1 MDFENLN
8 ADKDLIL
15 TKHFTAGR
23 GGHSI
28 DKVILHHNAGNLSIE
43 GCYSVWQNREAS
55 AHYQVES
62 SGRIGQLVWDTDTAW
77 HCGNF
82 EQNQRSIGIEHADDS
97 SDPWHISDA
106 CLDAG
111 AHLVAAV
118 CRYYGLGRP
127 EWGRNLFGHS
137 DFAAT
142 ACPASLAVGG
152 SQHDEY
158 VARAQQWYDAMAGGT
173 GAPAAPASQPAAQTP
188 QPSAP
193 GGSVDEL
200 AQRVI
205 AGEFGTG
212 DERRAALGS
221 RYDEVQNR
229 VNEILSGS
237 SQASGAPDIDDLARR
252 TLNGEFGNGDARKAA
267 LGSNY
272 DSVQARVNQMLGASS
287 ASSGKSIDT
296 LAREVIAGDWGNGE
310 DRKAKLT
317 AAGYDYAEVQD
328 RVNQLL

>member
-1 MDFENLN
+1 MDYENLN
-8 ADKDLIL
+8 ADVDMIISQHY
-15 TKHFTAGR
+15 TQGR
-23 GGHSI
+23 GGHAI
-28 DKVILHHNAGNLSIE
+28 DKVVIHHNAGNLTVE
-43 GCYSVWQNREAS
+43 GCYRVWESREAS

-77 HCGNF
+77 HCGDF

-142 ACPASLAVGG
+142 ECPASLAVGG

-173 GAPAAPASQPAAQTP
+173 GAPAAPASQPAP

-205 AGEFGTG
+205 NGEFGNG
-212 DERRAALGS
+212 DQRRAALGS
-221 RYDEVQNR
+221 RYDEVQDR
-229 VNEILSGS
+229 VNDILSGG

-252 TLNGEFGNGDARKAA
+252 TLSGEFGNGAQRRAALGSLYDAVQQRVNELCGQGGSSCGADIDDLARCAIAGEFGNGDERRAA
-267 LGSNY
+267 LGDLY
-272 DSVQARVNQMLGASS
+272 DAVQARVNEMLS
-287 ASSGKSIDT
+287 
-296 LAREVIAGDWGNGE
+296 
-310 DRKAKLT
+310 
-317 AAGYDYAEVQD
+317 
-328 RVNQLL
+328 

>member
-1 MDFENLN
+1 MDWNN
-8 ADKDLIL
+8 VKADEEAIL
-15 TKHFTAGR
+15 DTHYTQGR
-23 GGHSI
+23 GGHAI
-28 DKVILHHNAGNLSIE
+28 DKVVIHHNAGNLSVE
-43 GCYSVWQNREAS
+43 DCYRVWESREAS

-62 SGRIGQLVWDTDTAW
+62 SGRIGQLVWDSDTAW

-97 SDPWHISDA
+97 SSPWHISDA

-173 GAPAAPASQPAAQTP
+173 GAPAASASQPAPQP
-188 QPSAP
+188 SQPSAP

-205 AGEFGTG
+205 NGEFGTG

-221 RYDEVQNR
+221 RYDEVQSR
-229 VNEILSGS
+229 VNEILSGG
-237 SQASGAPDIDDLARR
+237 SQASGALDIDDLARR
-252 TLNGEFGNGDARKAA
+252 ALNGEFGNGDQRKAA
-267 LGSNY
+267 LGSLY
-272 DSVQARVNQMLGASS
+272 DAVQARVNELCGQGG
-287 ASSGKSIDT
+287 SSGGADIDD
-296 LAREVIAGDWGNGE
+296 LARRAINGEFGNGDE
-310 DRKAKLT
+310 RR
-317 AAGYDYAEVQD
+317 AALGDLYDAVQA
-328 RVNQLL
+328 RVNEMLS

>member
-8 ADKDLIL
+8 ADTNMIL
-15 TKHFTAGR
+15 DTHYTQGR
-23 GGHSI
+23 GGHRI
-28 DKVILHHNAGNLSIE
+28 DKIVVHHNGGNLSIA
-43 GCYSVWQNREAS
+43 GCYNVWQTRQAS
-55 AHYQVES
+55 AHYQVQS
-62 SGRIGQLVWDTDTAW
+62 DGKIGQLVWDSDTAW
-77 HCGNF
+77 HCGDF

-137 DFAAT
+137 DFAPT
-142 ACPASLAVGG
+142 ECPASLAVGG

-158 VARAQQWYDAMAGGT
+158 VARAQQWYDAMAGGAS
-173 GAPAAPASQPAAQTP
+173 APSAPASQPAP

-221 RYDEVQNR
+221 RYDEVQDR
-229 VNEILSGS
+229 VNDILSGG

-252 TLNGEFGNGDARKAA
+252 TLSGEFGNGDQRRAALGSLYDAVQARVNELCGQGSSGGADIDDLARRAINGEFGNGDQRRAA
-267 LGSNY
+267 LGGLY
-272 DSVQARVNQMLGASS
+272 DAVQARVNEMLS
-287 ASSGKSIDT
+287 
-296 LAREVIAGDWGNGE
+296 
-310 DRKAKLT
+310 
-317 AAGYDYAEVQD
+317 
-328 RVNQLL
+328 

>member
-8 ADKDLIL
+8 ADKNVIM

-43 GCYSVWQNREAS
+43 GCYSVWQDREAS
-55 AHYQVES
+55 AHYQVQS
-62 SGRIGQLVWDTDTAW
+62 DGLIGQLVWDTDTAW

-173 GAPAAPASQPAAQTP
+173 GAPAAP
-188 QPSAP
+188 

-252 TLNGEFGNGDARKAA
+252 TLNGEFGNGDARRAA

-272 DSVQARVNQMLGASS
+272 EAVQARVNEMLGAAS
-287 ASSGKSIDT
+287 AGESIDT
-296 LAREVIAGDWGNGE
+296 LAREVIAGKWGNGD

-317 AAGYDYAEVQD
+317 AAGYDYNAVQA

>member
-1 MDFENLN
+1 MDWNSVT
-8 ADKDLIL
+8 ADDQAIL
-15 TKHFTAGR
+15 DTDFTPGR
-23 GGHSI
+23 EGNSI
-28 DKVILHHNAGNLSIE
+28 EKIVVHHNAGRMTIQECHDLWERS
-43 GCYSVWQNREAS
+43 GTS
-55 AHYQVES
+55 AHYQVQCD
-62 SGRIGQLVWDTDTAW
+62 GRIGQLVWDTDTAW
-77 HCGNF
+77 HAGDWNT
-82 EQNQRSIGIEHADDS
+82 NLTSIGIEH
-97 SDPWHISDA
+97 SDTSNGEPWSITEE

-111 AHLVAAV
+111 AHLVAAL
-118 CRYYGLGRP
+118 CRFYGLGRP

-158 VARAQQWYDAMAGGT
+158 IARAQQWYDAMSGGM
-173 GAPAAPASQPAAQTP
+173 GAPAAPASQPAA

-229 VNEILSGS
+229 VNEILSGG
-237 SQASGAPDIDDLARR
+237 SQASNAPDIDDLARR
-252 TLNGEFGNGDARKAA
+252 TLNGEFGNGDQRRAA
-267 LGSNY
+267 LGDLY
-272 DSVQARVNQMLGASS
+272 DAVQSRVNEILS
-287 ASSGKSIDT
+287 
-296 LAREVIAGDWGNGE
+296 
-310 DRKAKLT
+310 
-317 AAGYDYAEVQD
+317 
-328 RVNQLL
+328 

>member
-8 ADKDLIL
+8 ADVNMIISQHY
-15 TKHFTAGR
+15 TQGR
-23 GGHSI
+23 GGHAI
-28 DKVILHHNAGNLSIE
+28 DKVVIHHNAGNLSVE
-43 GCYSVWQNREAS
+43 DCYRVWESREAS

-62 SGRIGQLVWDTDTAW
+62 SGRIGQLVWDSDTAW

-97 SDPWHISDA
+97 SSPWHISDA

-173 GAPAAPASQPAAQTP
+173 GAPAASASQPAPQP
-188 QPSAP
+188 SQPSAP

-205 AGEFGTG
+205 NGEFGTG

-221 RYDEVQNR
+221 RYDEVQSR
-229 VNEILSGS
+229 VNEILSGG
-237 SQASGAPDIDDLARR
+237 SQASSAPDIDDLARR
-252 TLNGEFGNGDARKAA
+252 TLNGEFGNGDQRKAA
-267 LGSNY
+267 LGSLY
-272 DSVQARVNQMLGASS
+272 DAVQARVNELCGQGG
-287 ASSGKSIDT
+287 SSGGADIDD
-296 LAREVIAGDWGNGE
+296 LARRAINGEFGNGDE
-310 DRKAKLT
+310 RR
-317 AAGYDYAEVQD
+317 AALGDLYDAVQA
-328 RVNQLL
+328 RVNEMLS